1 MPTIAIC
8 GETYSQNLG
17 DGVIA
22 ESMAYLINRA
32 IPEAKVVFID
42 ISNRVGVQPAVYGA
56 KAVRRSPGDSL
67 RCLHRAAYR
76 RFSAYRRLCAMAQIA
91 FWEIGR
97 NWRHVLVDGCDLMII
112 GGGQL
117 VMDNDLSF
125 PTKLF
130 AVWRKM
136 KRRAATL
143 AFHSCGV
150 GGTWSWIGR
159 LLVGRLL
166 REERV
171 IGISVRDTAS
181 LENLRHVFG
190 IAPAEV
196 EIVYDPALWA
206 DKVYG
211 IDLRGNA
218 GAIGLGIMAPLAY
231 FSSISSPVGEFCTD
245 RLKELWCA
253 TVRQLAREGHAV
265 VLFSNGAP
273 EDQRFAEEIF
283 ESIPDALRGAV
294 SLSERPKSPEE
305 LVKMLSG
312 FKAIVAQR
320 LHAHIIAY
328 AAGVPSVGLIW
339 DSKVKEFGE
348 LTRRQEFFLEPAE
361 ATAEK
366 LVERVRS
373 ALAQGINSE
382 HRRRLRDNAY
392 FGVVRLLS
400 RAGLTTGIP
409 ERSAFAG

>member
-22 ESMAYLINRA
+22 ESVAYLISRV

-42 ISNRVGVQPAVYGA
+42 ISNRIGGRPAVFGA
-56 KAVRRSPGDSL
+56 KAVRRSSGEPL
-67 RCLHRAAYR
+67 RRLHRAVYR

-97 NWRHVLVDGCDLMII
+97 KRHHVPVDGCDLLII

-117 VMDNDLSF
+117 IMDNDLSF
-125 PTKLF
+125 PAKLF
-130 AVWRKM
+130 SVWRKM
-136 KRRAATL
+136 KHRAATV

-150 GGTWSWIGR
+150 GGTWSWMGR
-159 LLVGRLL
+159 FLVGPML
-166 REERV
+166 RDDRV

-181 LENLRHVFG
+181 LANLRRIFG
-190 IAPAEV
+190 IGPAKV

-218 GAIGLGIMAPLAY
+218 RAIGLGIMAPLAY

-245 RLKELWCA
+245 RLKALWCA

-283 ESIPDALRGAV
+283 ESIPDASRGAV
-294 SLSERPKSPEE
+294 SLRERPRSPEE
-305 LVKMLSG
+305 LVKMISG

-320 LHAHIIAY
+320 LHAHIVAY
-328 AAGVPSVGLIW
+328 AVGVPSVGLIW

-348 LTRRQEFFLEPAE
+348 LTRRQEFFLELAE
-361 ATAEK
+361 ATGEK
-366 LVERVRS
+366 LVERVGS
-373 ALAQGINSE
+373 ALAQGVNSE
-382 HRRRLRDNAY
+382 HRRQLRDNVY
-392 FGVVRLLS
+392 SGVVRLLS
-400 RAGLTTGIP
+400 RAGLTVGTP
-409 ERSAFAG
+409 ERSASTG